1 MVGMLATL
9 RTAAIF
15 GVDAVLVKVE
25 VDVTHGI
32 PGYTV
37 VGLPDR
43 SVVESRDRVRSAIRN
58 SGFTYP
64 PDRVTVNLG
73 PADLHKKGGW
83 FDLPI
88 ALGVIAAAGHLTTRQ
103 VEDVL
108 LLGELSLDGSIQPAR
123 GVLPAAVAAAR
134 HGVRRVLLSP
144 DNAAEAVVVKD
155 LQVVPVQS
163 LRDAV
168 DAIEHPD
175 SVSPLVSRPAASGPA
190 EFTDTFDLA
199 DVRGQAL
206 ARRALEIAAAGRH
219 HLLFVGPP
227 GCGKTMLARRLPSIL
242 PRLSFDEA
250 LEATSIHSVAG
261 QLAPGVGLLSERPF
275 RAPHHTVSNVALAG
289 GGTRP
294 RPGEIS
300 LAHHGV
306 LFLDELP
313 EFNRRTIE
321 VLRQPIEEGRV
332 LISRAASSTT
342 FPARFMLVAAMNPCP
357 CGYLDDPQRECRC
370 TPVQIQQYQQRVS
383 GPMRD
388 RLDLVVHLPRLPVRL
403 LTGDEPGEPSSSVR
417 ARVEAARERQLAR
430 YVGAKA
436 PYNSALD
443 GRRLRELGAPTADAL
458 DLLVGAAER
467 FQLSARA
474 HERILRVARTVA
486 DLDGSDRITDDHVAE
501 ALGFR

>member
-1 MVGMLATL
+1 MLATL

-25 VDVTHGI
+25 VDVTNGI

-58 SGFTYP
+58 SGFVYP
-64 PDRVTVNLG
+64 PDRITVNLG
-73 PADLHKKGGW
+73 PADLLKKGSS

-88 ALGVIAAAGHLTTRQ
+88 ALGVLGAAGLIATRQ
-103 VEDVL
+103 IVDVL
-108 LLGELSLDGSIQPAR
+108 LIGELSLDGSIQPAR

-134 HGVRRVLLSP
+134 NGVRRVLLSP
-144 DNAAEAVVVKD
+144 GNAAEAVVVKD
-155 LQVVPVQS
+155 LQVVPVES
-163 LRDAV
+163 LRAAV
-168 DAIEHPD
+168 EAIEHPD
-175 SVSPLVSRPAASGPA
+175 SVSPLVPQAVASSSSAAYSEA
-190 EFTDTFDLA
+190 FDLA

-206 ARRALEIAAAGRH
+206 ARRALEIAAAGGH

-242 PRLSFDEA
+242 PRLSFEEA
-250 LEATSIHSVAG
+250 LEVTSIHSVAG
-261 QLAPGVGLLSERPF
+261 QLAPGVGLLSDRPF
-275 RAPHHTVSNVALAG
+275 RAPHHTVSSVALVG
-289 GGTRP
+289 GGAIP

-313 EFNRRTIE
+313 EFSRRSID

-332 LISRAASSTT
+332 LISRASSSTT

-357 CGYLDDPQRECRC
+357 CGYLEDTHRECRC

-403 LTGDEPGEPSSSVR
+403 LTADEPGEPSSSVR
-417 ARVEAARERQLAR
+417 ARVEAARERQLTR
-430 YVGAKA
+430 YANAKS
-436 PYNSALD
+436 PYNAAQT
-443 GRRLRELGAPTADAL
+443 GQRLRDLGGPTTDAL
-458 DLLVGAAER
+458 ELLAGAADR

-474 HERILRVARTVA
+474 HERILRVARTIA
-486 DLDGSDRITDDHVAE
+486 DLDASGPITDDHVAE
-501 ALGFR
+501 ALAFR

>member
-1 MVGMLATL
+1 MLATL

-43 SVVESRDRVRSAIRN
+43 SVVESRDRVKSAIRN
-58 SGFTYP
+58 SGFVYP

-73 PADLHKKGGW
+73 PADLHKRGGW

-88 ALGVIAAAGHLTTRQ
+88 ALGVIAAAGHMTTRQ

-108 LLGELSLDGSIQPAR
+108 LLGELSLDGFDPAGAWRVAR
-123 GVLPAAVAAAR
+123 GGDGGASWRAEGAVVTGQRGRGGGREGFAGRAGAIAARGGGRDRASGFRVAARVAA
-134 HGVRRVLLSP
+134 GIIGAISVRRHVRSGGCARP
-144 DNAAEAVVVKD
+144 D
-155 LQVVPVQS
+155 
-163 LRDAV
+163 
-168 DAIEHPD
+168 
-175 SVSPLVSRPAASGPA
+175 
-190 EFTDTFDLA
+190 
-199 DVRGQAL
+199 L

-227 GCGKTMLARRLPSIL
+227 GCGKTMLARRLPGIL

-250 LEATSIHSVAG
+250 LEVTSIHSVAG
-261 QLAPGVGLLSERPF
+261 QLAPGVGLLSDRPF
-275 RAPHHTVSNVALAG
+275 RSPHHTVSNVALVG

-313 EFNRRTIE
+313 EFSRRAIE
-321 VLRQPIEEGRV
+321 VLRQPIEEGHV
-332 LISRAASSTT
+332 LISRASSSTT

-357 CGYLDDPQRECRC
+357 CGYLEDPQRECRC

-403 LTGDEPGEPSSSVR
+403 LTSDEPGESSSSVR
-417 ARVEAARERQLAR
+417 VRVEAARERQLAR
-430 YVGAKA
+430 YVGARS

-443 GRRLRELGAPTADAL
+443 GRRLRQLGAPTADAL
-458 DLLVGAAER
+458 DLLAGAAER

-486 DLDGSDRITDDHVAE
+486 DLDGSDTTTDDHVAE
-501 ALGFR
+501 ALAFR

>member
-1 MVGMLATL
+1 MLATL

-43 SVVESRDRVRSAIRN
+43 SVVESRDRVKSAIRN
-58 SGFTYP
+58 SGFAYP
-64 PDRVTVNLG
+64 PDRITVNLG
-73 PADLHKKGGW
+73 PADLHKRGGW

-88 ALGVIAAAGHLTTRQ
+88 ALGVIAAAGYLTARH

-134 HGVRRVLLSP
+134 NGVRRVLLAP
-144 DNAAEAVVVKD
+144 GNAAEAVVVRD
-155 LQVVPVQS
+155 LQVVPVSS
-163 LRDAV
+163 LREAV
-168 DAIEHPD
+168 EAIEHPD
-175 SVSPLVSRPAASGPA
+175 SVSPLEPQSRVPMPDACADGL
-190 EFTDTFDLA
+190 DLS
-199 DVRGQAL
+199 DVRGQTL

-227 GCGKTMLARRLPSIL
+227 GCGKTMLARRLPGIL
-242 PRLSFDEA
+242 PSLSFDEA
-250 LEATSIHSVAG
+250 LEVTSIHSVAG
-261 QLAPGVGLLSERPF
+261 QLAPGTGLVSERPF
-275 RAPHHTVSNVALAG
+275 RSPHHTVSNVALVG

-313 EFNRRTIE
+313 EFSRRAIE
-321 VLRQPIEEGRV
+321 VLRQPIEEGHV
-332 LISRAASSTT
+332 LIARASASTT

-357 CGYLDDPQRECRC
+357 CGYLEDPQRECRC

-388 RLDLVVHLPRLPVRL
+388 RLDLVVHLTRLPVRV
-403 LTGDEPGEPSSSVR
+403 LTTDEPGEPSSSVR
-417 ARVEAARERQLAR
+417 TRVEAARERQLTR
-430 YVGAKA
+430 YAGAKT
-436 PYNSALD
+436 PYNGALN

-458 DLLVGAAER
+458 DLLASAADR
-467 FQLSARA
+467 FQLSARG

-486 DLDGSDRITDDHVAE
+486 DLAGSDTLTDDHVAE
-501 ALGFR
+501 ALAFR

>member
-1 MVGMLATL
+1 MLATL

-73 PADLHKKGGW
+73 PADLLKKGSS

-88 ALGVIAAAGHLTTRQ
+88 ALGVLAAAGLISTRQ
-103 VEDVL
+103 IVDVL
-108 LLGELSLDGSIQPAR
+108 LIGELSLDGSIQPAR

-134 HGVRRVLLSP
+134 NGVRRVLLSP
-144 DNAAEAVVVKD
+144 GNAAEAVVVKD

-163 LRDAV
+163 LREAV
-168 DAIEHPD
+168 EAIEHPD
-175 SVSPLVSRPAASGPA
+175 SVSPLVPQAFSSTPAAQ
-190 EFTDTFDLA
+190 TDAFDLA

-206 ARRALEIAAAGRH
+206 ARRALEIAAAGGH

-250 LEATSIHSVAG
+250 LEVTSIHSVAG
-261 QLAPGVGLLSERPF
+261 QLAPGGSLLSERPF
-275 RAPHHTVSNVALAG
+275 RAPHHTVSSVALVG
-289 GGTRP
+289 GGAMP

-313 EFNRRTIE
+313 EFSRRSID

-332 LISRAASSTT
+332 LISRASSSTM

-357 CGYLDDPQRECRC
+357 CGYLEDSDRECRC
-370 TPVQIQQYQQRVS
+370 TPLQIQQYQQRVS

-403 LTGDEPGEPSSSVR
+403 LTTNESGEPSSSVR
-417 ARVEAARERQLAR
+417 ARVDAARERQLTRHA
-430 YVGAKA
+430 GAKS
-436 PYNSALD
+436 PYNVALT
-443 GRRLRELGAPTADAL
+443 GQRLRDLGAPTAEAL
-458 DLLVGAAER
+458 DLLARAADR

-474 HERILRVARTVA
+474 HERILRVARTIA
-486 DLDGSDRITDDHVAE
+486 DLDASGPLTDDHVAE
-501 ALGFR
+501 ALEFR

>member
-1 MVGMLATL
+1 MLATL
-9 RTAAIF
+9 RAAAIF

-58 SGFTYP
+58 SGFVYP
-64 PDRVTVNLG
+64 PDRITVNLG

-88 ALGVIAAAGHLTTRQ
+88 ALGVIAAAGNLTTRQ

-134 HGVRRVLLSP
+134 HGVKRVLLSP
-144 DNAAEAVVVKD
+144 GNAAEAVVVKD

-163 LRDAV
+163 LREAV
-168 DAIEHPD
+168 DAIEHPEA
-175 SVSPLVSRPAASGPA
+175 VSPLAPLPDAPEPSQYGDA
-190 EFTDTFDLA
+190 FDLA

-250 LEATSIHSVAG
+250 LEVTSIHSVAG
-261 QLAPGVGLLSERPF
+261 QLARGVGLLGDRPF
-275 RAPHHTVSNVALAG
+275 RAPHHTVSSVALVG
-289 GGTRP
+289 GGAIP

-313 EFNRRTIE
+313 EFSRRSID
-321 VLRQPIEEGRV
+321 VLRQPIEEGQV
-332 LISRAASSTT
+332 LISRASRSTT

-357 CGYLDDPQRECRC
+357 CGYLEDPQRECRC
-370 TPVQIQQYQQRVS
+370 TPLQIQQYQQRVS

-388 RLDLVVHLPRLPVRL
+388 RLDLVVHLPRLPVSL
-403 LTGDEPGEPSSSVR
+403 LSSDEPGEPSSSVR
-417 ARVEAARERQLAR
+417 ARVEAARERQLTRYAGAR
-430 YVGAKA
+430 F
-436 PYNSALD
+436 PYNSVLD
-443 GRRLRELGAPTADAL
+443 GRRLRELGAPSADAL
-458 DLLVGAAER
+458 DLLSRAADR

-486 DLDGSDRITDDHVAE
+486 DLDGSPTTTSDHVAE
-501 ALGFR
+501 ALAFR

>member
-1 MVGMLATL
+1 MLAKL
-9 RTAAIF
+9 RTAAIS

-58 SGFTYP
+58 SGYAYP
-64 PDRVTVNLG
+64 PDRITVNLG
-73 PADLHKKGGW
+73 PADLHKRGGW

-88 ALGVIAAAGHLTTRQ
+88 ALGVIAAAGYLTARH

-134 HGVRRVLLSP
+134 NGVRRVLLAPS
-144 DNAAEAVVVKD
+144 NAAEAVVVKD
-155 LQVVPVQS
+155 LQVVQVSS
-163 LRDAV
+163 LREAV
-168 DAIEHPD
+168 EAIEHPD
-175 SVSPLVSRPAASGPA
+175 SVAPLVPRPGPPSTPDD
-190 EFTDTFDLA
+190 TDRFDLV

-242 PRLSFDEA
+242 PPLTFDEA
-250 LEATSIHSVAG
+250 LEVTSIHSVAG
-261 QLAPGVGLLSERPF
+261 QLAPGAGLLSERPF
-275 RAPHHTVSNVALAG
+275 RSPHHTVSSVALVG
-289 GGTRP
+289 GGATP

-313 EFNRRTIE
+313 EFSRRSIE
-321 VLRQPIEEGRV
+321 VLRQPIEEGRI
-332 LISRAASSTT
+332 LIARASGSTT

-357 CGYLDDPQRECRC
+357 CGYLEDPHRECRC

-383 GPMRD
+383 GPRRD
-388 RLDLVVHLPRLPVRL
+388 RLALVVHLTRLPVSV
-403 LTGDEPGEPSSSVR
+403 LTTDEPGESSTSVR
-417 ARVEAARERQLAR
+417 ARVEAARERQLTR
-430 YVGAKA
+430 YAGAKT
-436 PYNSALD
+436 PYNGALN
-443 GRRLRELGAPTADAL
+443 GRRLRELGAPTAEAL
-458 DLLVGAAER
+458 DLLAGAADR
-467 FQLSARA
+467 FQLSARG

-486 DLDGSDRITDDHVAE
+486 DLAGSDTLTDDHVAE
-501 ALGFR
+501 ALAFR